1 METEWPDTVTSV
13 VMAGDVKVA
22 TMEVDI
28 PGNSEDVMEVALGVL
43 VVLLVKKEGMDVV
56 DVVNVSGLRLVVT
69 CVVLLLVVGMVTI

>member
-1 METEWPDTVTSV
+1 METEGPATVTNV

-43 VVLLVKKEGMDVV
+43 VVLLVKKEGVDVV